1 MNTQYKY
8 LHFVAYKMLGMWDV
22 KRYGFEGRTFPNAV
36 RLRDLLRPFDKSIS
50 TEVLLKNNWAIIS
63 KINFSGDLF
72 LRDVDDAKTFKGKL
86 HIVDGDTLIYSKINV
101 RHGCIYYHA
110 NSKLPFA
117 VSSEY
122 PAYKLDTT
130 RIIGSYL
137 VRILQSSYFKK
148 ALGVKATGISKAR
161 VKPDEFLDIQIPLPS
176 LAEQQA
182 LVDAYNHNLQ
192 QATELEQKAENGEKE
207 IDTRI
212 REHLQFSISMP
223 CCKKGLNIVR
233 YKETSRW
240 DPSFFFSKKQIKSS
254 YPLVFVEQ
262 CVLNFMTDALGKS
275 LRRETSKTPA
285 KEYTYI
291 GMENVEKNKGT
302 LTNPPLVKGNTIKS
316 QTIAVP
322 NGYMIYGKLRPY
334 LNKYWLNA
342 TNTPN
347 IVCSS
352 EFFVFDIK
360 Q

>member
-1 MNTQYKY
+1 MKTNNTY

-22 KRYGFEGRTFPNAV
+22 KRYGFEGKTFPNAV

-72 LRDVDDAKTFKGKL
+72 LRDVDNAKTFKGKL

-148 ALGVKATGISKAR
+148 VLGVKATGISKAR

-182 LVDAYNHNLQ
+182 LVDTYNHNLQ
-192 QATELEQKAENGEKE
+192 QATDLEQQAENGEKE
-207 IDTRI
+207 IENNFAEILGIIKYNPQTFDGRNRLLFANYAQISQWGVDFIMHGSKEIRSSKYPCKSMETLCKISSGGTPNRGRKDYYGGNIPWIKTGELRNEILTDTEEKI
-212 REHLQFSISMP
+212 TELI
-223 CCKKGLNIVR
+223 GLAN
-233 YKETSRW
+233 SNGGS
-240 DPSFFFSKKQIKSS
+240 D
-254 YPLVFVEQ
+254 
-262 CVLNFMTDALGKS
+262 N
-275 LRRETSKTPA
+275 
-285 KEYTYI
+285 
-291 GMENVEKNKGT
+291 
-302 LTNPPLVKGNTIKS
+302 
-316 QTIAVP
+316 IAVV
-322 NGYMIYGKLRPY
+322 LWEA
-334 LNKYWLNA
+334 NK
-342 TNTPN
+342 
-347 IVCSS
+347 
-352 EFFVFDIK
+352 
-360 Q
+360 